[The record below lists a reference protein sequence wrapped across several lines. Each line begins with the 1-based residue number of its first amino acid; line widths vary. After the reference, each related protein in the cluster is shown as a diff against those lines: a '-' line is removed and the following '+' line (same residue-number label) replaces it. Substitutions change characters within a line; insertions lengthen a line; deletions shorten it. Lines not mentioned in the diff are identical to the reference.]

1 MMTDKDIKNKIRVEK
16 QRART
21 AFQQNNIKIFKECL
35 NRVKQ
40 LDRSLYGNTKDE
52 AQAIEGD

>member
-1 MMTDKDIKNKIRVEK
+1 MTGKDIKNKIRVEK

-21 AFQQNNIKIFKECL
+21 AFQQNNIKVFKECL
-35 NRVKQ
+35 DRVKQ
-40 LDRSLYGNTKDE
+40 LDRSLYENTKDE

>member
-21 AFQQNNIKIFKECL
+21 AFQQNNIKVFKECL
-35 NRVKQ
+35 NKIKQ

>member
-1 MMTDKDIKNKIRVEK
+1 MTDKDIKNKILAEK

-21 AFQQNNIKIFKECL
+21 AFQQNNIKMFKECL
-35 NRVKQ
+35 DRAKQ
-40 LDRSLYGNTKDE
+40 LDRLLYGNTKDE

>member
-1 MMTDKDIKNKIRVEK
+1 MMADKDIKNKIRVEK

-21 AFQQNNIKIFKECL
+21 AFQQNNIKVFKECL
-35 NRVKQ
+35 DRIKK

>member
-1 MMTDKDIKNKIRVEK
+1 MTDKDIKNKIRVEK

-21 AFQQNNIKIFKECL
+21 AFQQNNIKVFKECL
-35 NRVKQ
+35 NKIKQ

>member
-1 MMTDKDIKNKIRVEK
+1 MTDKDIKNKISVEK

-21 AFQQNNIKIFKECL
+21 AFQQNNIKVFKECL
-35 NRVKQ
+35 DRIKK

>member
-1 MMTDKDIKNKIRVEK
+1 MTDKDIKNKIRAEK

-21 AFQQNNIKIFKECL
+21 AFQQNNIKVFKECL
-35 NRVKQ
+35 NRVQQ

-52 AQAIEGD
+52 VQAIEGD

>member
-1 MMTDKDIKNKIRVEK
+1 MTDKDIKNKIRVEK

-21 AFQQNNIKIFKECL
+21 AFQQNNIKVFKECL
-35 NRVKQ
+35 DRIKK

>member
-21 AFQQNNIKIFKECL
+21 AFQQNNIKMFKECL
-35 NRVKQ
+35 DRVNQ
-40 LDRSLYGNTKDE
+40 LDRLLYGNTKDK

>member
-1 MMTDKDIKNKIRVEK
+1 MTDKDIKNKIRVEK

-35 NRVKQ
+35 NRVKR

>member
-1 MMTDKDIKNKIRVEK
+1 MMTDKDIKNKILVEK
-16 QRART
+16 QRDRT
-21 AFQQNNIKIFKECL
+21 AFQQNNIKVFKECL

>member
-1 MMTDKDIKNKIRVEK
+1 MTDKDIKNKISVEK

-21 AFQQNNIKIFKECL
+21 AFQQNNMKVFKECL
-35 NRVKQ
+35 DRVKQ

>member
-1 MMTDKDIKNKIRVEK
+1 MTDKDIKNKIRAEK

-21 AFQQNNIKIFKECL
+21 AFQQNNIKVFKECL

-40 LDRSLYGNTKDE
+40 LDRLLYGNTKDE